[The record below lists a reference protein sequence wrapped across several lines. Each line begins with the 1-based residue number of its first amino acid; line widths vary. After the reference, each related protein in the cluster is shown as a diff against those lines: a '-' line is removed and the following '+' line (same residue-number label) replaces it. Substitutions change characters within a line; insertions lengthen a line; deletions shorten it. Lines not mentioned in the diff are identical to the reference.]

1 VRSFALA
8 LCLAAAAP
16 AVADPEEPREIPIV
30 VPTPIPVG
38 FLVAWK
44 PTLLSVRVDSGAGSE
59 FGSDK
64 VQLLRGLAR
73 WTTTLFD
80 EQLMARAEIEGGQ
93 FESDTQGSRLGSNGV
108 DFTVRLL
115 GGTATRISPG
125 FTITASAGPITRYQW
140 GTQAQSGAPRVG
152 IFGISSNIELEYR
165 LAPLLTVSGYFE
177 GALAPFPYAAQ
188 RNLGDLSDASE
199 IRLRLQVSVDVSP
212 RTAVDVGY
220 DFTRWHASFS
230 GSSVLDPS
238 RAADQALLLEAREH
252 AITFGVRWKP

>member
-1 VRSFALA
+1 MIKTAHA
-8 LCLAAAAP
+8 HPAEPAAAAFAEVPLAVHP
-16 AVADPEEPREIPIV
+16 AGAPG
-30 VPTPIPVG
+30 PVRS
-38 FLVAWK
+38 LVASG
-44 PTLLSVRVDSGAGSE
+44 TLRTSG
-59 FGSDK
+59 
-64 VQLLRGLAR
+64 VL
-73 WTTTLFD
+73 
-80 EQLMARAEIEGGQ
+80 
-93 FESDTQGSRLGSNGV
+93 
-108 DFTVRLL
+108 
-115 GGTATRISPG
+115 
-125 FTITASAGPITRYQW
+125 
-140 GTQAQSGAPRVG
+140 
-152 IFGISSNIELEYR
+152 ELEYR